1 MTLFGFQRLQNH
13 VVDSSLDLGKGLG
26 GGKRRQLPR
35 RLARL
40 TSEALPR
47 RLECRDVDNHFIDVR
62 VAGSV
67 QISSRILSRTR
78 PRLGTVKKRALLD
91 GSANLGLEELPIAA
105 RSLFME
111 VAADSRSYLCSNVAL
126 EPNGH
131 QEAMPA
137 WAKSYG
143 IEIGTP
149 EKRIIVVLP
158 HDFRFQV
165 NRGVVVRAVVLRLAR
180 RSGFACSAI
189 LFGSAGLARTQ
200 LGNRFLCTRHMELNS
215 PPASPNQPGATTGEG
230 VDQAA
235 EQFRFVRVVRLNR
248 GEQRR
253 IDDSA
258 LLFGVP
264 PPGPGSQFDVP
275 IFSVRKEPEV
285 DIQLIVRFVSPA
297 EDDSW

>member
-67 QISSRILSRTR
+67 QISSRILSWAR
-78 PRLGTVKKRALLD
+78 PRIGTVKERALLD
-91 GSANLGLEELPIAA
+91 SPGNLGLEELPIAA

-111 VAADSRSYLCSNVAL
+111 VAADSRSYLCSNVAFKADC
-126 EPNGH
+126 H
-131 QEAMPA
+131 QKATPA

-143 IEIGTP
+143 IEIGAP
-149 EKRIIVVLP
+149 EKRIIVAFP
-158 HDFRFQV
+158 YDFWFQV
-165 NRGVVVRAVVLRLAR
+165 NRGLVLRSVVLRFPR
-180 RSGFACSAI
+180 RFGFACTAI
-189 LFGSAGLARTQ
+189 LFDSAGLARAQ
-200 LGNRFLCTRHMELNS
+200 LGNRFFCSRHMELNS
-215 PPASPNQPGATTGEG
+215 PPAPPNQPEATTGKG
-230 VDQAA
+230 INQAV

-253 IDDSA
+253 IDNLA

-264 PPGPGSQFDVP
+264 PPGPDSQLDVP
-275 IFSVRKEPEV
+275 ILSVRKEPEV
-285 DIQLIVRFVSPA
+285 DI
-297 EDDSW
+297 